1 MRRTA
6 KALLIGMGLVMSA
19 MVLTGCGRQERLDR
33 RAASEIVV
41 FQTDNQ
47 MTQKPA
53 MTPAQY
59 ESSSKAE
66 PNVTTN
72 ITATPTA
79 TPKTS
84 AKKTTSDADIE
95 QLMDELED
103 TLNELD
109 ASITVV
115 DQDTLTDSALMAL
128 SK

>member
-19 MVLTGCGRQERLDR
+19 MVLTGCGRRERLDR